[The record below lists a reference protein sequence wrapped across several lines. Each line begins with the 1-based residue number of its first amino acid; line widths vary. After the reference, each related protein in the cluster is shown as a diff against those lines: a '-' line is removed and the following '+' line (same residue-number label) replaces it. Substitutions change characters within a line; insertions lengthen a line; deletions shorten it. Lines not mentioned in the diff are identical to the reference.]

1 MLGRSL
7 KRGLAL
13 LLLGGPVLAACEQHP
28 QHTVQGSPEY
38 LHHALTGDVAA
49 QGAIADCYDR
59 GGCPAVPQDGALA
72 CAWRGV
78 RAASHSPML
87 TLSNSTAL
95 AAACAPSDPTFRQ
108 RSAIAFA
115 ELAARVYG
123 RPSSPLPQLLEH
135 ASSPSVLYPSID
147 AVRTRVA
154 AELGVLHRSEHLPP
168 FGAPTLSGD
177 GQTLAWSSCAGAVC
191 IEGVTPS
198 LGGGVVSYTVR
209 VNRSAG
215 ASAPQLAASLAAA
228 ALDAGGIGEALSRAD
243 PPSREL
249 GGVCW
254 RTASDS
260 GSASVKAMLAPCRG

>member
-13 LLLGGPVLAACEQHP
+13 LLLGGSILAACEKHP
-28 QHTVQGSPEY
+28 QHAVQGSPEY
-38 LHHALTGDVAA
+38 LHDALTGDVAA
-49 QGAIADCYDR
+49 QAAVADCYDR
-59 GGCPAVPQDGALA
+59 GGCPAVPPDGALA

-78 RAASHSPML
+78 RAVSHSPAL
-87 TLSNSTAL
+87 TLSDSTAL

-108 RSAIAFA
+108 RSAVAFA
-115 ELAARVYG
+115 DLAARVYG
-123 RPSSPLPQLLEH
+123 RPPSPLSQVLQH
-135 ASSPSVLYPSID
+135 ASSPSVLYPSIE
-147 AVRTRVA
+147 AVRTKVD
-154 AELGVLHRSEHLPP
+154 AELGALHRSEHLPP

-191 IEGVTPS
+191 LEGVTPS
-198 LGGGVVSYTVR
+198 LGGGVVSYTLR

-215 ASAPQLAASLAAA
+215 TSAPQLAASLAAA
-228 ALDAGGIGEALSRAD
+228 ALDARGIGEALSRPG

-254 RTASDS
+254 RTASDAS
-260 GSASVKAMLAPCRG
+260 SASVKTMLAPCGG